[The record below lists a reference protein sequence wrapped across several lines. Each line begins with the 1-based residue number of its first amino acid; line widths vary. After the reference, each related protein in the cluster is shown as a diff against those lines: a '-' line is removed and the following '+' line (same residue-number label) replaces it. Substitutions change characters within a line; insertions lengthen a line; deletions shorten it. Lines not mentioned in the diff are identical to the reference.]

1 MIERE
6 RRDNYAYSKED
17 KMRDKPDTDFF
28 IKEKDC
34 SHEYQM
40 TIYNMNM
47 FECFKCS
54 HEIYVDDP
62 DISPSDYQ

>member
-1 MIERE
+1 
-6 RRDNYAYSKED
+6 
-17 KMRDKPDTDFF
+17 MRVEPGTDFS